1 VLQRG
6 EVIAS
11 GLGADMESNGVREL
25 VAV

>member
-1 VLQRG
+1 LQRG

-11 GLGADMESNGVREL
+11 GLGANMESDGVREL